1 MPPPPHTHT
10 TDSLGPVPPDPLA
23 PLPQQLYFHGRISRT
38 EAEALVETEG
48 EFLVRESSKIPGQ
61 FVLTGLSHDG
71 PQHLLL
77 MDRTG
82 KVGHNP
88 QTVVDRVAGVI
99 LDDKITSG

>member
-1 MPPPPHTHT
+1 MPPPHTHT

-82 KVGHNP
+82 KVSLRHP
-88 QTVVDRVAGVI
+88 QTVVDGVAPE
-99 LDDKITSG
+99 